1 MIEGN
6 RVLGLIVARGGSV
19 GFPNKNLA
27 VVDGIPLMHYT
38 VREAQKSS
46 YLDKL
51 VISTDSAD
59 ISRVARELGCEAP
72 FVRPDSLSTDESS
85 TVDVAIH
92 AISEIPGFDIL
103 TILQPTSPLRLAE
116 DIDKSIEALV
126 NNNVSS
132 AVTVTQVVDHPYL
145 TFSRDSRGTLHSIVD
160 TRGVSLR
167 RQDLPT
173 AYKLNGAVYT
183 IRVSNMLAHKSLIL
197 DDTQAVVMPRSRS
210 LDIDTKDDLI
220 ALEHEII
227 KSN

>member
-27 VVDGIPLMHYT
+27 VVDGIPIMHYT

-51 VISTDSAD
+51 VISTDSSD
-59 ISRVARELGCEAP
+59 ISRVATELGCEAP
-72 FVRPDSLSTDESS
+72 FIRPGSLSTNKTS

-145 TFSRDSRGTLHSIVD
+145 TFSRDSRGTLQSIVN

-167 RQDLPT
+167 RQDLPM

-183 IRVSNMLAHKSLIL
+183 IRVSNMLAQKSLIL

-220 ALEHEII
+220 ALEHEIS
-227 KSN
+227 KSH